1 LERGLGH
8 GHAGTFAGSQIVL
21 VERRDIAGCPRVVE
35 GRNALLDGTEIGR
48 ALRRHEGDEVSDGFL
63 RRAIAPGR
71 KRVGLRLRHASH
83 RKSKPEATDA
93 TSSMRRAI
101 LKFILPL
108 MRLDLTRRQD

>member
-1 LERGLGH
+1 
-8 GHAGTFAGSQIVL
+8 
-21 VERRDIAGCPRVVE
+21 
-35 GRNALLDGTEIGR
+35 
-48 ALRRHEGDEVSDGFL
+48 
-63 RRAIAPGR
+63 
-71 KRVGLRLRHASH
+71 LRLRHASH